1 MPSIHAKPRHAKPKS
16 RAHSAQL
23 AITKT
28 ADGLIVEGIHRGDKF
43 KITMKNPDPRNPVE
57 ARQRISLET
66 RNMDNES
73 DILQDVIL
81 SLGSAAL
88 QSHQPQEAC
97 SIM

>member
-1 MPSIHAKPRHAKPKS
+1 MPSIHAKPKS

-43 KITMKNPDPRNPVE
+43 KITMKSNDPRNPVE

-73 DILQDVIL
+73 EILQDVIL
-81 SLGSAAL
+81 SLESAGIIAL